1 MHTVDLIAASLT
13 DDQKEPL
20 PVAALPG
27 ICCVTGAQTDTIPAR
42 ELLGSNFMDN
52 NLLVAPDSDRVGVN
66 VWHAFQL
73 GYFAEEGKKRKKKP
87 EFMACWYCDGQRFI
101 EVGKAEIREIVR
113 RGTTANYWA
122 GWVTTSYKKHGALR
136 SPVNHAPFG
145 FWGFDDLLV
154 NASNRAAVLDFW
166 LHLRHAQTIGI
177 GRTGIETLD
186 IPVGIMLKI
195 GVAEC
200 NEFITWARPRCQSP
214 LYKLLAYLLPSQQE
228 LKDGYTDG
236 DL

>member
-27 ICCVTGAQTDTIPAR
+27 ICCVTGAQTDTIPAK

-52 NLLVAPDSDRVGVN
+52 NLLAAPTSDRVGVN
-66 VWHAFQL
+66 TWYAFQL

-87 EFMACWYCDGQRFI
+87 EFMACWYCDGQQFA
-101 EVGKAEIREIVR
+101 EVGKAEIRQKVLH
-113 RGTTANYWA
+113 GTPASHWA
-122 GWVTTSYKKHGALR
+122 GWVTTSYKKHGSLR
-136 SPVNHAPFG
+136 SPVNNKPFG
-145 FWGFDDLLV
+145 FWGFDDLLI
-154 NASNRAAVLDFW
+154 NASDRAAVLETW
-166 LHLRHAQTIGI
+166 RRLRQAQTIGI

-195 GVAEC
+195 DISEC
-200 NEFITWARPRCQSP
+200 NEFLMWAQSRYQSP